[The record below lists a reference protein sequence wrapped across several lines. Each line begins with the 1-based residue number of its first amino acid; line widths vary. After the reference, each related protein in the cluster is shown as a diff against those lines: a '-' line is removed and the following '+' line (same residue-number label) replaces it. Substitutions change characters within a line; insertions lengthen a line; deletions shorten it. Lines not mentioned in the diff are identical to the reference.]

1 MASQKFDVAT
11 GIEEC
16 SFEALRWQLH
26 LHEWQNKSDFPQIA
40 TCCDLWLERVIFS
53 GTEISIMEF
62 LHPPPTRY
70 FNTYFFT
77 GLHEFHLPLHCER
90 KGFTYL
96 MFLSTCC
103 LYTGTGIYESE
114 VCSEP
119 VLEEGVQLNFQG
131 QDRENFLF
139 PNMEGSVLHSR
150 IPSMT
155 LSFQKKGPSLKRF
168 LNRRVFDAKQTE
180 NILTLISPKKINLQW
195 ALTFNKVACSIP
207 GHRRSWEK
215 LQTANTIAG

>member
-70 FNTYFFT
+70 FNTYFF
-77 GLHEFHLPLHCER
+77 
-90 KGFTYL
+90 YW
-96 MFLSTCC
+96 S
-103 LYTGTGIYESE
+103 S
-114 VCSEP
+114 
-119 VLEEGVQLNFQG
+119 
-131 QDRENFLF
+131 
-139 PNMEGSVLHSR
+139 
-150 IPSMT
+150 
-155 LSFQKKGPSLKRF
+155 
-168 LNRRVFDAKQTE
+168 
-180 NILTLISPKKINLQW
+180 
-195 ALTFNKVACSIP
+195 
-207 GHRRSWEK
+207 
-215 LQTANTIAG
+215 